1 MEGSRPP
8 NPPSTQ
14 AGQASN
20 PNNTLRQGSRGPPRH
35 RPTQASQEVNTTSR
49 EGNNPTIPPARHSQG
64 SSKEEPIPKWVINL
78 SNKPL
83 TPAQRSVL
91 AKGPNF
97 AVTPRQP
104 PNLEYITAI
113 EAACTKLSQQDA
125 EELRANINRV
135 LRSSHH
141 PKPNLTKAQMSALR
155 ELKKDRDRIILT
167 ADKGVAMVVMDRQD
181 YINKAN
187 HLLNQN
193 TYKIIT
199 KDPTNTIKNKL
210 INILKTIKTK
220 SGLGTSTY
228 KSMYPTGCVPPKFY
242 GLPKIHKPDTPLRP
256 IVSSCGSVT
265 YGVAK
270 ELAKI
275 LKPLVGQSPHHIN
288 STQDFVEQAKHF
300 KLESGECFSSY
311 DVSALFTSVPI
322 DPALNIIKDLLV
334 KDNTLKE
341 RTVMDVEDIILLLEF
356 CLKNTYFSFQDQF
369 YEQVEGAAMGS
380 PVSPIVANL
389 YMEYLEQK
397 ALSTAPHPTPKF
409 WGRYVDDTFFIH
421 KEANKQGF
429 LQHINSV
436 DPAIRFTVE
445 DNKEDGSIPF
455 LDTIVKPEADGSLSI
470 TVYRKPTHTD
480 QYLQWD
486 SHHHLSAKFS
496 VIQTLSHRASTMCS
510 DPELLQKEKE
520 HLRKA
525 LTKCNYPKWA
535 LDKVEKRLN
544 RSTRQVNDG
553 GNNSAQTANQGVQ
566 SKGHIVIPYT
576 QGLCESIKKICGRY
590 GIQTHFKGGT
600 TIKNLLVSPKDK
612 DPMVNQSSAIYWY
625 QCGDLGCDDEY
636 IGETSRTFGERYKEH
651 LKAPSAIHHHSTQT
665 GHTTNHNNFQIIGR
679 EGHNLARNIK
689 ESIYIRVNNPSLNN
703 NIGKFNLSYIWD
715 RVLLNTKGL
724 TLK

>member
-1 MEGSRPP
+1 M
-8 NPPSTQ
+8 
-14 AGQASN
+14 
-20 PNNTLRQGSRGPPRH
+20 
-35 RPTQASQEVNTTSR
+35 
-49 EGNNPTIPPARHSQG
+49 
-64 SSKEEPIPKWVINL
+64 
-78 SNKPL
+78 
-83 TPAQRSVL
+83 

-125 EELRANINRV
+125 EELRADINRV
-135 LRSSHH
+135 LRSSHP
-141 PKPNLTKAQMSALR
+141 PKPNLTKAQNTALR
-155 ELKKDRDRIILT
+155 ELKRDRDHIVLT

-187 HLLNQN
+187 QLLNQN
-193 TYKIIT
+193 TYKIIS

-220 SGLGTSTY
+220 SGLGTNIY
-228 KSMYPTGCVPPKFY
+228 KSMYPTGCIPPKFY

-275 LKPLVGQSPHHIN
+275 LKPLVGKSPHHIN
-288 STQDFVEQAKHF
+288 STQDFVEQARQF
-300 KLESGECFSSY
+300 KLEPGECLSSY

-322 DPALNIIKDLLV
+322 DPALNIIKDLLD
-334 KDNTLKE
+334 KDTTLKE
-341 RTVMDVEDIILLLEF
+341 RTVMEVGDIILLLEF
-356 CLKNTYFSFQDQF
+356 CLKNTYFSFQGQF

-397 ALSTAPHPTPKF
+397 ALSTAPHPTPF
-409 WGRYVDDTFFIH
+409 WGRYVDDTFVIH

-455 LDTIVKPEADGSLSI
+455 LDTIVKPEVDGSLSI
-470 TVYRKPTHTD
+470 SVYRKPTHTD

-496 VIQTLSHRASTMCS
+496 VIQTPSHRASTVCS
-510 DPELLQKEKE
+510 NPELLPKEKE

-544 RSTRQVNDG
+544 KSSSQVNDR
-553 GNNSAQTANQGVQ
+553 GNHNAQSANQGVP

-576 QGLCESIKKICGRY
+576 QDLCESIKKICGRY
-590 GIQTHFKGGT
+590 GIQTHFKGGR

-612 DPMVNQSSAIYWY
+612 DPMVNQSGAIYWY

-651 LKAPSAIHHHSTQT
+651 LKAPSAIHHHSSQT

-679 EGHNLARNIK
+679 EGQNLARNIK

-703 NIGKFNLSYIWD
+703 NIGKFNLSHIWD
-715 RVLLNTKGL
+715 RVLLNTNGL
-724 TLK
+724 SLK